1 MGFAQYS
8 SPFCILD
15 PLSHRSA
22 LPISSKKNFDSIS
35 QRMKKLSMMGCF
47 FGATVSVGNERGS
60 CRFPLRP
67 SREKAAQPSP
77 QAWLSCKTKMQFL
90 KLCAER
96 SGAHLKS

>member
-1 MGFAQYS
+1 VPDTLENIADYLRTGV
-8 SPFCILD
+8 CIGAWQQG
-15 PLSHRSA
+15 RVGA
-22 LPISSKKNFDSIS
+22 YPIP
-35 QRMKKLSMMGCF
+35 R
-47 FGATVSVGNERGS
+47 
-60 CRFPLRP
+60 PP